1 MDTLT
6 LQSFYEVM
14 LLLNMR
20 HIKAT
25 GNYRSGI
32 PGNMSSEKF
41 PREFPGILLR
51 SAFNFYHASLCEGG
65 LGSRNS
71 VCLSVRLSVCLSVTR
86 VDCDKTK

>member
-32 PGNMSSEKF
+32 PANMSSEKF
-41 PREFPGILLR
+41 PREFPGIFLR